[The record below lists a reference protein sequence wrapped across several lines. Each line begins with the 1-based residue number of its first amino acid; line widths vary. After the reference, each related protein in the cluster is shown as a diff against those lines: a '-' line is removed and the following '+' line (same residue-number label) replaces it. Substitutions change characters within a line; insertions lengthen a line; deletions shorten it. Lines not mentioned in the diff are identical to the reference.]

1 MSSTE
6 DKAKGKLNQVAGK
19 VKEEAGDALD
29 NSKLETRGK
38 AQQVKG
44 HVQEA
49 TGKIKDSLR
58 DEDD

>member
-19 VKEEAGDALD
+19 VKEETGDALD
-29 NSKLETRGK
+29 NSKLESRGK

-49 TGKIKDSLR
+49 KGKIKDTLR
-58 DEDD
+58 DDDD